1 MRKSL
6 LFPIYLQPV
15 MFKYIKWF
23 NIDFLSYLINCG
35 NFVSELSIVLSGL
48 FVLSVVELVHK

>member
-15 MFKYIKWF
+15 MFKYIKRF
-23 NIDFLSYLINCG
+23 KIDLLSYLINYG
-35 NFVSELSIVLSGL
+35 NSVSELSIVLSGV
-48 FVLSVVELVHK
+48 FVLSVV

>member
-15 MFKYIKWF
+15 MFKYIKRF

-35 NFVSELSIVLSGL
+35 NFVSELSIVLSGV
-48 FVLSVVELVHK
+48 FVLSVV